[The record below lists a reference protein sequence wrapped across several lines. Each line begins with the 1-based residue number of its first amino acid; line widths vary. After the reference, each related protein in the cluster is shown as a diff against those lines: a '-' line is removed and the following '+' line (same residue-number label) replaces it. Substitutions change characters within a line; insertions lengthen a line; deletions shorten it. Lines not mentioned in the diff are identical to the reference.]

1 MQKILLISLAL
12 ICLTTPLHAAW
23 AQGAFGVS
31 LSDAALKIRD
41 GSVVYDSGYSKIPY
55 PNGDVSKGLGV
66 CSDVIIRAY
75 RELGI
80 DLQKLVHE
88 DMRAHFSAYP
98 KLWGL
103 QKADTNIDHRRVP
116 NLQVFFTR
124 KGQSLPVSLKPED
137 YQPGDLVTWNL
148 SGHGSLP
155 HIGIVTANRSED
167 GKRPLIVHNIGQ
179 GQNLDDMLFDYKIT
193 GHYRY
198 Q

>member
-1 MQKILLISLAL
+1 
-12 ICLTTPLHAAW
+12 
-23 AQGAFGVS
+23 
-31 LSDAALKIRD
+31 
-41 GSVVYDSGYSKIPY
+41 
-55 PNGDVSKGLGV
+55 
-66 CSDVIIRAY
+66 
-75 RELGI
+75 
-80 DLQKLVHE
+80 
-88 DMRAHFSAYP
+88 MRAHFSAYP

-103 QKADTNIDHRRVP
+103 QKTDTNIDHRRVP

-148 SGHGSLP
+148 SERGSLP
-155 HIGIVTANRSED
+155 HIGIVTAKRSED

-179 GQNLDDMLFDYKIT
+179 GQNLDDMLFDYKVT